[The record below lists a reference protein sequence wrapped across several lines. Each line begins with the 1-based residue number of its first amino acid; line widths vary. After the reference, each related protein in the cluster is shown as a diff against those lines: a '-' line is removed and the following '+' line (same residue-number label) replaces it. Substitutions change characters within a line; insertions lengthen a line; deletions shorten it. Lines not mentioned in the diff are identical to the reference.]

1 MGRQVLLQKLDNRQ
15 FKWSEALH
23 HFHESIPDK
32 VWVDEL
38 ILDETTSQVKGGTF
52 SNEFVGVSKIAV
64 DNLKPDLVIFYDLDP
79 KVGMKRKAGHKDS
92 DRYDVKKVN
101 FHRKVRMSYRQLG
114 KKMGRKWKTVDASKS
129 IDEVH
134 QETLILLK
142 RYNIVT

>member
-1 MGRQVLLQKLDNRQ
+1 
-15 FKWSEALH
+15 
-23 HFHESIPDK
+23 
-32 VWVDEL
+32 
-38 ILDETTSQVKGGTF
+38 
-52 SNEFVGVSKIAV
+52 
-64 DNLKPDLVIFYDLDP
+64 
-79 KVGMKRKAGHKDS
+79 MKRKAGHKDS